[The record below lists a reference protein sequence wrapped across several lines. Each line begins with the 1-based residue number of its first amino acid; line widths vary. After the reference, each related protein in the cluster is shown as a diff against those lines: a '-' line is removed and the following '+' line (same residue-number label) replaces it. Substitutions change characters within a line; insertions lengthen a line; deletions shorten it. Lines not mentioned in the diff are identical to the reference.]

1 MMEGAMA
8 KVIEFYVSDSSLKQS
23 NYIARNE
30 PGKLIEFRSPK
41 RNQANSHPLTGQQN
55 MVYIAPFAANS
66 ASGRTGDNH
75 VSNARKRVGDPNEEL
90 R

>member
-1 MMEGAMA
+1 MEGVMA
-8 KVIEFYVSDSSLKQS
+8 KVIEFYVSDSLLKQS
-23 NYIARNE
+23 NIARNE

-66 ASGRTGDNH
+66 ASGRTGDNNH
-75 VSNARKRVGDPNEEL
+75 VSNARKKVGDPDEEL

>member
-1 MMEGAMA
+1 MA
-8 KVIEFYVSDSSLKQS
+8 KVIEFYVSDSLLKQS

-30 PGKLIEFRSPK
+30 PAKLIEFRSPK

-55 MVYIAPFAANS
+55 MVYIAPFGANS

-75 VSNARKRVGDPNEEL
+75 VSNARKKVGDPDEEL

>member
-1 MMEGAMA
+1 MA
-8 KVIEFYVSDSSLKQS
+8 KVIEFYVSEFWPTRS

-41 RNQANSHPLTGQQN
+41 RNQANSHPLTGQQY

-66 ASGRTGDNH
+66 ASGRTGDTT
-75 VSNARKRVGDPNEEL
+75 
-90 R
+90 

>member
-1 MMEGAMA
+1 MA
-8 KVIEFYVSDSSLKQS
+8 KVVEFYVSDSLLKQS

-66 ASGRTGDNH
+66 ASGRTGDNQ
-75 VSNARKRVGDPNEEL
+75 VSNARKKVGDPDEEL

>member
-1 MMEGAMA
+1 MMEGVMA
-8 KVIEFYVSDSSLKQS
+8 KVIEFYVSDSLLKQS
-23 NYIARNE
+23 NIARNE

-66 ASGRTGDNH
+66 ASGRTGDNQ
-75 VSNARKRVGDPNEEL
+75 VSNARKKVGDPDEEL